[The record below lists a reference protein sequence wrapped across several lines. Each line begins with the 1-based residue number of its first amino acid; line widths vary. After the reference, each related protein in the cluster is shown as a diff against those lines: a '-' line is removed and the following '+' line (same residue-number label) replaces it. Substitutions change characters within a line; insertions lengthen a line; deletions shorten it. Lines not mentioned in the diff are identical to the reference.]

1 LSNIGDPKLSMPQPI
16 KNPNLI
22 HARMNKHLNSGLFT
36 INPDLEK
43 AKKAAFQLLGRR
55 AYTRKEIRD
64 KLYKRGFRK
73 AVVEETL
80 STLQRIRAID
90 DRDFAARF
98 VEERLRLRPA
108 GQLVLRRDLARRGV
122 DADLIEETLAKV
134 FGDLNVEAVAFRLL
148 SARRSRYLQLNRNK
162 AMNRM
167 YSFLARRGFSPDV
180 VGSVTARAWD
190 CIEKGIENWEE
201 ESDPRHYPD

>member
-1 LSNIGDPKLSMPQPI
+1 MIPAPAWACVQAGRS
-16 KNPNLI
+16 
-22 HARMNKHLNSGLFT
+22 
-36 INPDLEK
+36 
-43 AKKAAFQLLGRR
+43 AFDCRSRR
-55 AYTRKEIRD
+55 ARAEQTSVAATITPAS
-64 KLYKRGFRK
+64 GCT
-73 AVVEETL
+73 EETL

-148 SARRSRYLQLNRNK
+148 SARRSRYLQLDRNK